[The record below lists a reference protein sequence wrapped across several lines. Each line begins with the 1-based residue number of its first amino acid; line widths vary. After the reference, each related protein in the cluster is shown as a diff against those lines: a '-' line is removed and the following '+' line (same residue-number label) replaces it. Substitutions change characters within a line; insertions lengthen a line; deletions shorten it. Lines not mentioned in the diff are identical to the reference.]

1 MNEQFNE
8 FILHLE
14 SLGYGADN
22 EDLMDLEMYSGY
34 GYVEFYGPNHISVKL
49 KFEDYQLDLNGQGRV
64 LKFSRKFEIRVPF
77 LNLDH
82 FEIKNA
88 EREFYINLD
97 LITLTDDLDRVMKYA
112 IDVLSDVEV
121 R

>member
-8 FILHLE
+8 LILHLE

-22 EDLMDLEMYSGY
+22 EDLMDLDMYHGY

-49 KFEDYQLDLNGQGRV
+49 KFEDYQLDLNGQGHV
-64 LKFSRKFEIRVPF
+64 SKFTRKFEIRVPF

-88 EREFYINLD
+88 EREFYVNLD
-97 LITLTDDLDRVMKYA
+97 LITLTNDLDRVMKYA
-112 IDVLSDVEV
+112 VEVLSKVEV
-121 R
+121 K

>member
-49 KFEDYQLDLNGQGRV
+49 KFEDYQLDLNGQGHV
-64 LKFSRKFEIRVPF
+64 LNFSRKFEIKVPF
-77 LNLDH
+77 LDLNH
-82 FEIKNA
+82 IEIKNA
-88 EREFYINLD
+88 EREFYITLD
-97 LITLTDDLDRVMKYA
+97 LITLTNDLDRVMTYA
-112 IDVLSDVEV
+112 IEVLSSAEV